1 MEEDFEED
9 SEDDFAE
16 DDQDSEYDP
25 EDEDEF
31 GEDFEEDFEGD
42 FEENDGTEY
51 DMDTPDEDDYDEDD
65 SALSSM
71 DEEETVQTMD
81 DEISLEDGDSPNDNT
96 NNTYNQTGEEDG
108 EESGREAGQE
118 DGEESGREAGQED
131 LEENG
136 QEAGQGAGEGTGQEA
151 PEENENGAEDENT
164 AGAPL
169 EEAEAGT
176 DAAEKAAQK
185 DAEDA
190 DSASEDKK
198 DDDASS
204 KDAESADDASKDAKD
219 AGSTSAD
226 AAAAEKTEKSY
237 MPELDPLNFEA
248 VLNRSTGIYYYHV
261 SEDETIENSSA
272 ITDWNRVEKD
282 TELGKRDLL
291 RVYLSY
297 TIPPGSLNETNST
310 ARYRLPEN
318 IRLSDAQIEAI
329 NKSENGIAAAYSDSE
344 EDYQKYLGM
353 EAVEG
358 GRKPDEKLQD
368 GAQEFISATVR
379 AENIYDEEDKDGEAG
394 TYQGQELIFTFAP
407 YSIEKNRN
415 TYDSDHKIVSAGEEI
430 TGWFVCDLNTDQ
442 VEWSDETVIRET
454 EPSEDA
460 AEELSEDNSEDDQE
474 TPEDVKEDSRNK
486 QDQNAPEDIREKSQD
501 DQDASEENQKDSRD
515 GQDAPEDIQ
524 DNSEPVQENEEDGPE
539 EAGINTGDDSDGD
552 HTDRITITV
561 EKTAEI
567 IFAAEDKEDDI
578 KEISSR
584 LRLVEQTEAD
594 RETGLDE
601 DPDGKNEEDAAT
613 FAEDAEGAASE
624 EEKSE
629 DNADTERDAA
639 KDAAAA
645 EKDAGDA
652 SSDAEKDGAKNTDDD
667 KGKEAEDRQAFKAGR
682 LTAEGDGYKITL
694 DYTEKAKIPENAELA
709 VREITA
715 ETDKEAYEQC
725 LAQARAHIGKDAEE
739 KAGVDTNMTRFF
751 DIEILAENVE
761 PDEKETEG
769 SAAIDK
775 IEPAAPVKVSIQI
788 FDTPDT
794 VSGQMQQTDPTV
806 LHFAEDGVE
815 QIDATAATEEAAAGT
830 GGRAD
835 DPERKESRETE
846 PDRKS
851 GKENGEESGS
861 DKEPP
866 AISGTAPEGGKT
878 TEIQFEA
885 ESFSIYGVV
894 YTVDFHYEVNGKTY
908 DFSIPG
914 GGFVTLQHLVEAL
927 GIADGDTQGDAVSG
941 GHYEEAVNLNK
952 AAVSEKTREFTAD
965 VESVEFSNSELVWVG
980 KDDEK
985 RTVGQ
990 IKNANGLEVQYSAEL
1005 KEEQIE
1011 EINAQTVEAG
1021 DWALISMQPFTSE
1034 EKLTVTMKTGEVF
1047 TIRVTDAQIST
1058 NVLTADG
1065 MSFKITVTYDEE
1077 ARLPEG
1083 TKLEANEI
1091 EADTDEYLQYLGRT
1105 WSEVNKTYEAA
1116 KGAEE
1121 DSDARSVN
1129 VNMARFFDIKLL
1141 YQGKEVKPKAP
1152 VHVEIT
1158 YIDGLLSWDG
1168 TKPGVVN
1175 FKQNGEIEILEKV
1188 ETDIEDGAAVSF
1200 CYDQDAFSVIG
1211 TYIQEETF
1219 DAVTP
1224 PRGAEFTSSYSR
1236 ASAEKRSSADLDG
1249 NGDGEEYVEN
1259 PALAIA
1265 PVELR
1270 AGSETESPADQDT
1283 SDLPRPES
1291 HKSLEPNEDGT
1302 YTLTLSVKGSS
1313 QTTIQKN
1320 QKKANVL
1327 FVMDRSS
1334 SMITNTVDNE
1344 DKFWYYGTKNTAE
1357 FRQDIG
1363 DPNHATGKLYQ
1374 FWGVVNGEYVQLNT
1388 NFTDWSHANFTY
1400 WDGTYDYIY
1409 GNLSKHYVSYPDD
1422 APLYVQSKTTRLYAE
1437 QHALDDVM
1445 GRLLAY
1451 NTSEEPDNV
1460 EIAVISFAIHR
1471 ADTMGWTDTEH
1482 ADWTQGADKTDL
1494 MNAVNQTRYAS
1505 GTNWEEALKYAYD
1518 VISDKKSSE
1527 SNKPEEEYYVVF
1539 LTDGEPTNMV
1549 GDTSSAQHTGDAGNK
1564 DAYDAAKDDALKLVQ
1579 EGYEF
1584 YNIFTYRKGEP
1595 VKYSKYLT
1603 NYAYSEG
1610 QSDYNESPTEALNT
1624 YFSDAQT
1631 IEQLNDTF
1639 DNIFQTIADVIG
1651 HADVSITD
1659 TLTTDAM
1666 TTTIVQGKT
1675 NGYVYTVKNPS
1686 GTVLY
1691 TVTATGDIGN
1701 PTVSFHVPASATKDY
1716 IATPTE
1722 VGDKTLYSVTTAEG
1736 DEYRMALADVN
1747 STTGELEW
1755 DLSPVGIVMNDCTY
1769 SVSFVVWP
1777 DQEAYDYVAG
1787 LNNGLPGYTWDT
1799 STENEAYQDL
1809 TDTKGYEIGGVPR
1822 FPSIVKYADG
1832 TFAVLTNTD
1841 QKVHYSVVEMET
1853 VNGVPNGDP
1862 TIHGPYYQDLETP
1875 DPMELTS
1882 TETKLQKAWGI
1893 DRNPSTLAQL
1903 LYNDDGTPTQ
1913 FQIEYGI
1920 KILDQGKTGTGSE
1933 GSGTGQE
1940 EPDDGQE
1947 GSDDGQEGSD
1957 DGQDQPSYYTTLT
1970 LGWDGT
1976 KYDWDPNSVRYVSLN
1991 GNSGPSVPV
2000 GTSWSKDFA
2009 IATGL
2014 MLSEARMDALGLD
2027 KVKYGPPY
2035 RYGSMNYFI
2044 LETGHDYTI
2053 EEIIPEDAPRDAYE
2067 FDFDAPTYH
2076 PMLVDGKLKSVT
2088 FNRDEE
2094 NNEIISIKEISK
2106 EDWLLSLK
2114 IENTLRGYIRLEK
2127 NIVDKDGRTPLP
2139 EDDTEF
2145 EYKIDIEDP
2154 LNPGRFT
2161 GTHIPWYG
2169 VDGLFY
2175 HNIDDNGNY
2184 HYFQAETNTPDRKAH
2199 EFTLTTESGEEC
2211 PAVCIDAET
2220 EGIFNEDVVGPTL
2233 IQYVENGVTKEISLY
2248 GNQMEHIDDNHVHA
2262 VMKINQNQVLDI
2274 ANVPSKSTYTIEEVN
2289 QEGYNLVN
2297 IRREIRNNNRVES

>member
-1 MEEDFEED
+1 
-9 SEDDFAE
+9 
-16 DDQDSEYDP
+16 
-25 EDEDEF
+25 
-31 GEDFEEDFEGD
+31 
-42 FEENDGTEY
+42 
-51 DMDTPDEDDYDEDD
+51 
-65 SALSSM
+65 
-71 DEEETVQTMD
+71 
-81 DEISLEDGDSPNDNT
+81 
-96 NNTYNQTGEEDG
+96 
-108 EESGREAGQE
+108 
-118 DGEESGREAGQED
+118 
-131 LEENG
+131 
-136 QEAGQGAGEGTGQEA
+136 
-151 PEENENGAEDENT
+151 
-164 AGAPL
+164 
-169 EEAEAGT
+169 
-176 DAAEKAAQK
+176 
-185 DAEDA
+185 
-190 DSASEDKK
+190 
-198 DDDASS
+198 
-204 KDAESADDASKDAKD
+204 
-219 AGSTSAD
+219 
-226 AAAAEKTEKSY
+226 
-237 MPELDPLNFEA
+237 
-248 VLNRSTGIYYYHV
+248 
-261 SEDETIENSSA
+261 
-272 ITDWNRVEKD
+272 
-282 TELGKRDLL
+282 
-291 RVYLSY
+291 
-297 TIPPGSLNETNST
+297 
-310 ARYRLPEN
+310 
-318 IRLSDAQIEAI
+318 
-329 NKSENGIAAAYSDSE
+329 
-344 EDYQKYLGM
+344 
-353 EAVEG
+353 
-358 GRKPDEKLQD
+358 
-368 GAQEFISATVR
+368 
-379 AENIYDEEDKDGEAG
+379 
-394 TYQGQELIFTFAP
+394 
-407 YSIEKNRN
+407 
-415 TYDSDHKIVSAGEEI
+415 
-430 TGWFVCDLNTDQ
+430 
-442 VEWSDETVIRET
+442 
-454 EPSEDA
+454 
-460 AEELSEDNSEDDQE
+460 
-474 TPEDVKEDSRNK
+474 
-486 QDQNAPEDIREKSQD
+486 
-501 DQDASEENQKDSRD
+501 
-515 GQDAPEDIQ
+515 
-524 DNSEPVQENEEDGPE
+524 
-539 EAGINTGDDSDGD
+539 
-552 HTDRITITV
+552 
-561 EKTAEI
+561 
-567 IFAAEDKEDDI
+567 
-578 KEISSR
+578 
-584 LRLVEQTEAD
+584 
-594 RETGLDE
+594 
-601 DPDGKNEEDAAT
+601 
-613 FAEDAEGAASE
+613 
-624 EEKSE
+624 
-629 DNADTERDAA
+629 
-639 KDAAAA
+639 
-645 EKDAGDA
+645 
-652 SSDAEKDGAKNTDDD
+652 
-667 KGKEAEDRQAFKAGR
+667 
-682 LTAEGDGYKITL
+682 
-694 DYTEKAKIPENAELA
+694 
-709 VREITA
+709 
-715 ETDKEAYEQC
+715 
-725 LAQARAHIGKDAEE
+725 
-739 KAGVDTNMTRFF
+739 
-751 DIEILAENVE
+751 
-761 PDEKETEG
+761 
-769 SAAIDK
+769 
-775 IEPAAPVKVSIQI
+775 
-788 FDTPDT
+788 
-794 VSGQMQQTDPTV
+794 
-806 LHFAEDGVE
+806 
-815 QIDATAATEEAAAGT
+815 
-830 GGRAD
+830 
-835 DPERKESRETE
+835 
-846 PDRKS
+846 
-851 GKENGEESGS
+851 
-861 DKEPP
+861 
-866 AISGTAPEGGKT
+866 
-878 TEIQFEA
+878 
-885 ESFSIYGVV
+885 
-894 YTVDFHYEVNGKTY
+894 
-908 DFSIPG
+908 
-914 GGFVTLQHLVEAL
+914 
-927 GIADGDTQGDAVSG
+927 
-941 GHYEEAVNLNK
+941 
-952 AAVSEKTREFTAD
+952 
-965 VESVEFSNSELVWVG
+965 
-980 KDDEK
+980 
-985 RTVGQ
+985 
-990 IKNANGLEVQYSAEL
+990 
-1005 KEEQIE
+1005 
-1011 EINAQTVEAG
+1011 
-1021 DWALISMQPFTSE
+1021 
-1034 EKLTVTMKTGEVF
+1034 
-1047 TIRVTDAQIST
+1047 
-1058 NVLTADG
+1058 
-1065 MSFKITVTYDEE
+1065 
-1077 ARLPEG
+1077 
-1083 TKLEANEI
+1083 
-1091 EADTDEYLQYLGRT
+1091 
-1105 WSEVNKTYEAA
+1105 
-1116 KGAEE
+1116 
-1121 DSDARSVN
+1121 
-1129 VNMARFFDIKLL
+1129 
-1141 YQGKEVKPKAP
+1141 
-1152 VHVEIT
+1152 
-1158 YIDGLLSWDG
+1158 
-1168 TKPGVVN
+1168 
-1175 FKQNGEIEILEKV
+1175 
-1188 ETDIEDGAAVSF
+1188 
-1200 CYDQDAFSVIG
+1200 
-1211 TYIQEETF
+1211 
-1219 DAVTP
+1219 
-1224 PRGAEFTSSYSR
+1224 
-1236 ASAEKRSSADLDG
+1236 
-1249 NGDGEEYVEN
+1249 
-1259 PALAIA
+1259 
-1265 PVELR
+1265 
-1270 AGSETESPADQDT
+1270 
-1283 SDLPRPES
+1283 
-1291 HKSLEPNEDGT
+1291 
-1302 YTLTLSVKGSS
+1302 
-1313 QTTIQKN
+1313 
-1320 QKKANVL
+1320 
-1327 FVMDRSS
+1327 
-1334 SMITNTVDNE
+1334 
-1344 DKFWYYGTKNTAE
+1344 
-1357 FRQDIG
+1357 
-1363 DPNHATGKLYQ
+1363 
-1374 FWGVVNGEYVQLNT
+1374 
-1388 NFTDWSHANFTY
+1388 
-1400 WDGTYDYIY
+1400 
-1409 GNLSKHYVSYPDD
+1409 
-1422 APLYVQSKTTRLYAE
+1422 
-1437 QHALDDVM
+1437 
-1445 GRLLAY
+1445 
-1451 NTSEEPDNV
+1451 
-1460 EIAVISFAIHR
+1460 
-1471 ADTMGWTDTEH
+1471 
-1482 ADWTQGADKTDL
+1482 

-1518 VISDKKSSE
+1518 VISDKKSAE

-2175 HNIDDNGNY
+2175 HNIDDDGNY

-2297 IRREIRNNNRVES
+2297 IRREIRNNNRVESGNTFKGSATVSGRIVADRDNHIIYTNKVYSADLTVKKIDENNMPLTGAVFSLYKKDGENWPAEPFAVKPGNGEEDTAEYEFINLPDGIYKLVETPPAGYAAVDDVFFTVADGVLSIDGTLPAGVTKAADKLMFTVKNSPRTDSLTVRKQWLDYNGNPREYNGTLDLKLVQWVPGDPPQHTVSFYFRCTGNGHGGFDFPGQITSIAERQKRGTGDVTIQWQWNQWTTEQPFDVDGLDGSTFTSTWTANPGRTDGRQGTQTLTISGITKDLKIYVTIRNNNHDGTNDGLIGQPVFAGLSPGTIIDNVPTGGTKTVTLGMDGAWSQQFTLSGDGLLSDDSTTLPATFNGKNCYYSIAEESVPEGYELTQISTDNVQSGVLTAYNKRTTEDVDVTVRKVWENGTNEDGTPTSHQENLVVTLSNGQSVTLNEGNNWEATITGLPRYDEEGNEIAYSWTEDELENGYYLSDSNTVVYDNEATTTLTNSYSEHYMPEMEIDGVKVWDDDGNADRPSSITVRLYKDGVLYKTTTVNPPTGEDADPDRWAFKFTNLPIFNTDENGNATGTLVVYTVEEVLPPGYTSDYETTIQQVQATYEAGTAEAHIINSYTAENQLVSENADLGFVVVRHGQDYVIWTPRPLRDGELDKIKQAAVDASRQFSGIMSASGESLTIISGVPKTVKVGKKEAASLYMKDGDVWVRFEDPSAESDIVYGSIPYTYTQIGGEGGVTITNVRKTTSISGTKTWVDGGRQHNNAEEITLKLYRTNRPVTDDSQWEEVQLTAAGAISLSWDGNTYTYSNLPRYYDYTSTPPVEYEYRVEETAVNVTEGAADNLHTINYIMEADGNNFINTELMNIEATKTWKDAGASANAVLTNASVTFELQKKVGDNWIKVEQQGITNPQTLSVTETADANAWKAAWSRLPKYEKSGEDIVFIEYRVVETAATVDSISVKPDTDPAAAVPADGRVNIDNILPITITILKVDENDHTIRLGNAEFELTKVQSLETINQVTEGRYKETGTTSNANDDTKGTLQFTGITPGYYYLHETKVPDGYVITESSGWHFQVDENGIVQGVGDFTDDGVFHYVDAKNITVGNIPGAALPYTGGSGTSMIYLLGISLIGLAGAGLLLLKRRRII